1 MICMLKRVFNRLW
14 NVDHGDLSKHRLH
27 TLNYE
32 DLCK

>member
-1 MICMLKRVFNRLW
+1 MFKWLFNLFTYKQ
-14 NVDHGDLSKHRLH
+14 GDLSKHRLH

>member
-1 MICMLKRVFNRLW
+1 MFKWFFNLFTYK
-14 NVDHGDLSKHRLH
+14 HQGDLSKHRLH

>member
-1 MICMLKRVFNRLW
+1 MIKWLLDLFTYK
-14 NVDHGDLSKHRLH
+14 HPGDLSKHRLH